1 VGNLTFL
8 IEEEENTLLKVAVV
22 IPVLNQFELAL
33 KSLESIFFPKN
44 FIWQPII
51 VDNWSVNNGVA
62 AAWNIGCKKAVENGY
77 DYIMVINDDIL
88 VSKSTGFHMADLLR
102 DESIGV
108 ITATDHRDTM
118 SPDEVRSASYPNY
131 SSDFV
136 DAPDFAC
143 FMLTPKSYLH
153 IGEFDENLHPAYFED
168 NDYCYRTILSGL
180 SCVRSQN
187 SVFYHYGSRTQNS
200 GNPVVP
206 SEQFERNREY
216 YKQKWGGMP
225 GQEQYNSPWN
235 NPLLSWK
242 DNNPI

>member
-1 VGNLTFL
+1 VGSLNFILDQ
-8 IEEEENTLLKVAVV
+8 EEHKQIKIAVIV
-22 IPVLNQFELAL
+22 PVLNQFELAV
-33 KSLESIFFPKN
+33 KSLESIHFPKN
-44 FIWQPII
+44 FVWQPII
-51 VDNWSVNNGVA
+51 VNNWSNNNGVA
-62 AAWNIGCKKAVENGY
+62 KAWNIGCKRALECNF
-77 DYIMVINDDIL
+77 DFIMIINDDIV
-88 VSKSTGFHMADLLR
+88 VSPHAGFHMVDLLR

-108 ITATDHRDTM
+108 ITATDHRETM
-118 SPDEVRSASYPNY
+118 TPEEVRVAAYPNY
-131 SSDFV
+131 EIDFL

-143 FMLTPKSYLH
+143 FMLTPKAYLH

-187 SVFYHYGSRTQNS
+187 AIFYHYGSRTQNS

-216 YKQKWGGMP
+216 YRRKWGGLP
-225 GQEQYNSPWN
+225 GEETFRSPWN
-235 NPLLSWK
+235 NYLLGWR